1 MSGGRVVRQNGEKL
15 VKISQDLIGQ
25 AGTFKT
31 LYDQF
36 FDEIDTNLSDS
47 DDTKIWWGI
56 RAQGCKTKAAENRPT
71 FDEMKKAIE
80 DLANKIEEHATTYG
94 TMDSSG
100 Y

>member
-15 VKISQDLIGQ
+15 VKISQDLIAQ

-47 DDTKIWWGI
+47 DDTKIWWGV
-56 RAQGCKTKAAENRPT
+56 RAQGCRKKAEQTRPT
-71 FDEMKKAIE
+71 FDEMKQSIE
-80 DLANKIEEHATTYG
+80 KLANKVEEHATTYG